1 MKASYPPG
9 IAKEDW
15 KIFNL
20 INRKLNN
27 EVLFKNFRDLR
38 IDSLKQIKNHSD
50 FDSLPE
56 TNLKQ
61 IGSEKGNFF
70 ND

>member
-50 FDSLPE
+50 FDLLPE
-56 TNLKQ
+56 T
-61 IGSEKGNFF
+61 I
-70 ND
+70 